1 MSAQPSGPR
10 SDRYDVIVVGGGP
23 AGSTAAA
30 LVARENRRVLLLDRE
45 RFPRFRIGE
54 SLMPATYWTLERLGV
69 LEKIK
74 SSPFPRK
81 HSVQF
86 FSAQGTP
93 GRPFYFSENDPHES
107 SVTWQV
113 DRREFDQILLDN
125 ARRSGAEV
133 CQRANVRDV
142 LFDGSRA
149 EGVVAE
155 LGDGESVT
163 LRAKVVVDATGQTA
177 LIARKLGLKEIDPK
191 LRHAS
196 VFTRFRGAV
205 RDTGIDEGA
214 TLILHTQ
221 ERASWFWFIPLPD
234 DVTSVGVVGPVRYL
248 LKGGEADLQAI
259 FDRELRICPAL
270 KQRLVRAEQIMEPK
284 ALRDFSYI
292 SRRIAG
298 DGWVMTGDAF
308 GFLDPIYSS
317 GVFLALASAEFASEA
332 IIEALQKND
341 FSAAQLGKFGE
352 RYMAGLESMRKLVY
366 AYYDPG
372 FHFARFLK
380 EHPECRENV
389 VDLLVGNVFRKS
401 VEGLFVKMSG
411 SCELPEA
418 RRLEPVE
425 QPR

>member
-1 MSAQPSGPR
+1 MSAQASGPR
-10 SDRYDVIVVGGGP
+10 SDSYDVIVVGGGP

-74 SSPFPRK
+74 GSPFPRK

-86 FSAQGTP
+86 FSGEGTP

-113 DRREFDQILLDN
+113 DRGGFDQILLNN
-125 ARRSGAEV
+125 AQEAGAEV
-133 CQRANVRDV
+133 CQRANVKDV

-155 LGDGESVT
+155 LEDGDSVT
-163 LRAKVVVDATGQTA
+163 LRSKVVVDATGQTA
-177 LIARKLGLKEIDPK
+177 LIARKLGLREIDPR

-205 RDTGIDEGA
+205 RDSGIDEGA
-214 TLILHTQ
+214 TLIMHT
-221 ERASWFWFIPLPD
+221 RDRGSWFWFIPLPD

-248 LKGGEADLQAI
+248 LKGGEGDLQAI
-259 FDRELRICPAL
+259 FDRELAICPAL
-270 KQRLVRAEQIMEPK
+270 RKRLDRAEQIMEPR

-298 DGWVMTGDAF
+298 DGWVMAGDAF
-308 GFLDPIYSS
+308 GFLDPIYST
-317 GVFLALASAEFASEA
+317 GVFLALASAEFASDA
-332 IIEALQKND
+332 IIEAFRRND

-380 EHPECRENV
+380 RHPECRENM
-389 VDLLVGNVFRKS
+389 VDLLVGNVFRKP
-401 VEGLFVKMSG
+401 VEALFAKMSG

-418 RRLEPVE
+418 RRLEPTE